1 MKLDVD
7 DTNSI
12 VVFMLIKT
20 LKSLRV
26 ASNEAQDMANKL
38 HKMLCNVENE
48 ADSLPFSRLFEQQDC
63 HDLMFYLLEK
73 IT

>member
-20 LKSLRV
+20 LKSLKEG
-26 ASNEAQDMANKL
+26 SPEAQEMATEL
-38 HKMLCNVENE
+38 HNMLCSVENE
-48 ADSLPFSRLFEQQDC
+48 ADASPFTKLFE
-63 HDLMFYLLEK
+63 
-73 IT
+73 

>member
-20 LKSLRV
+20 LKDLKEGSP
-26 ASNEAQDMANKL
+26 EAQETVSEL

-48 ADSLPFSRLFEQQDC
+48 DDN
-63 HDLMFYLLEK
+63 
-73 IT
+73 